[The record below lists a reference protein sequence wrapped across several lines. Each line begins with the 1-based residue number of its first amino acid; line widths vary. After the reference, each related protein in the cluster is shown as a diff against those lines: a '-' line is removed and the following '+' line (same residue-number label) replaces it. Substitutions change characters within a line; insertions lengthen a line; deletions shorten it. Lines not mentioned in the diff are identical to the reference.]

1 MGSLAP
7 RLVRS
12 RFPVQGLKPHTAHC
26 KADFQP
32 LDHQGS
38 PPSDHSNENVGKIK
52 DEDVIRTPRS
62 TILDVPSPLG
72 HLALLSQPTE
82 VSPSPPTLYPLN
94 PPYLAV
100 EVCHPLTFHECLSY
114 FKILMKK
121 IRHGNSLAVG
131 VSTQYFH
138 CWGLGLQSL
147 VGELRSHRL

>member
-100 EVCHPLTFHECLSY
+100 DIVNKAEIDVVLELSCFFY
-114 FKILMKK
+114 DPADV
-121 IRHGNSLAVG
+121 GNLISGPSAF
-131 VSTQYFH
+131 S
-138 CWGLGLQSL
+138 
-147 VGELRSHRL
+147 